1 MLLLRPG
8 RLADGIGVCSAGDEN
23 PVSNPMIQLMEA
35 LEGARRARD
44 PGADSL
50 NLVTVDAE
58 GFPVARI
65 LTIRGISEE
74 SVVVTVNRDSPKM
87 QELEHGGCYE
97 AHLFWPV
104 VLGQVRMRGAYR
116 VEDPPELAQGWR
128 RRAYGGKIADLYQV
142 HCRPQT
148 SVVAS
153 REVMLQELA
162 ELRRR
167 FPSDHAIQ
175 KPAEVVN
182 LVLLPDFLELWIGDA
197 TDRMHDR
204 RRYTRQDDGWLEEVL
219 VP

>member
-1 MLLLRPG
+1 
-8 RLADGIGVCSAGDEN
+8 
-23 PVSNPMIQLMEA
+23 MIQLMEA

-50 NLVTVDAE
+50 NLITVDAE

-74 SVVVTVNRDSPKM
+74 SLVVTINRDSPKM
-87 QELEHGGCYE
+87 QELEQGGRYE

-128 RRAYGGKIADLYQV
+128 RRAYGGKIVDLYQV
-142 HCRPQT
+142 HCRPQS
-148 SVVAS
+148 SVVVS
-153 REVMLQELA
+153 RELMLQELEA
-162 ELRRR
+162 LRRR
-167 FPSDHAIQ
+167 FPADGAVE
-175 KPAEVVN
+175 KPDRVVN

-204 RRYTRQDDGWLEEVL
+204 RRYTRRGGGWLEEIL

>member
-1 MLLLRPG
+1 
-8 RLADGIGVCSAGDEN
+8 
-23 PVSNPMIQLMEA
+23 
-35 LEGARRARD
+35 
-44 PGADSL
+44 L

-65 LTIRGISEE
+65 LTIRGVSAEG
-74 SVVVTVNRDSPKM
+74 VVVTVTRDSPKM
-87 QELEHGGCYE
+87 LQLADNGRYE
-97 AHLFWPV
+97 AHLFWPN

-116 VEDPPELAQGWR
+116 IEDPPELAQGWR
-128 RRAYGGKIADLYQV
+128 ARAYGGKIVDLYQV
-142 HCRPQT
+142 HCRPQS

-153 REVMLQELA
+153 REVLLQELA

-167 FPSDHAIQ
+167 FPSEGAIE
-175 KPAEVVN
+175 KPDEVVN

-204 RRYTRQDDGWLEEVL
+204 RRHTRQGDGWLEEVL

>member
-1 MLLLRPG
+1 MFEGRPVN
-8 RLADGIGVCSAGDEN
+8 GIGVCFAGGEN

-50 NLVTVDAE
+50 NLITIDAK
-58 GFPVARI
+58 GYPVARV

-74 SVVVTVNRDSPKM
+74 SVVVTINRDSPKM
-87 QELEHGGCYE
+87 QELEQGGRYE

-128 RRAYGGKIADLYQV
+128 RRAYGGKIVDLYQAE
-142 HCRPQT
+142 CRPQS

-162 ELRRR
+162 ALRRR
-167 FPSDHAIQ
+167 FPSDQAIQ
-175 KPAEVVN
+175 KPDQVVN

-204 RRYTRQDDGWLEEVL
+204 RRYTRQDDGWLEEIL

>member
-1 MLLLRPG
+1 M
-8 RLADGIGVCSAGDEN
+8 N
-23 PVSNPMIQLMEA
+23 KLMEA

-44 PGADSL
+44 PGADWL
-50 NLVTVDAE
+50 NLITVDAQ

-65 LTIRGISEE
+65 MTIRAVSEE

-87 QELEHGGCYE
+87 RQLAEGGRYE
-97 AHLFWPV
+97 AHLFWPN
-104 VLGQVRMRGAYR
+104 VLGQVRMRGTHR
-116 VEDPPELAQGWR
+116 VEDPPELARGWR
-128 RRAYGGKIADLYQV
+128 GRAYGGKIVDLYQV
-142 HCRPQT
+142 HCRPQS

-153 REVMLQELA
+153 REVLLRELA

-167 FPSDHAIQ
+167 FPSDRAIE

-182 LVLLPDFLELWIGDA
+182 LVLVPDFLELWIGDA

-204 RRYTRQDDGWLEEVL
+204 RRYTREGGDWLEEVL

>member
-1 MLLLRPG
+1 
-8 RLADGIGVCSAGDEN
+8 
-23 PVSNPMIQLMEA
+23 VSNPMIQLMEA
-35 LEGARRARD
+35 LEGAQRAKD
-44 PGADSL
+44 PGADWL
-50 NLVTVDAE
+50 NLITVDAE

-74 SVVVTVNRDSPKM
+74 SVVVTINRHSPKM
-87 QELEHGGCYE
+87 RELEDSGRYE
-97 AHLFWPV
+97 AHLFWPN

-116 VEDPPELAQGWR
+116 IEDPPELAQGWR
-128 RRAYGGKIADLYQV
+128 ARAYAGKIVDLYQV
-142 HCRPQT
+142 HCRPQS

-162 ELRRR
+162 ELRRQ
-167 FPSDHAIQ
+167 FPSAQAIE

-182 LVLLPDFLELWIGDA
+182 LVLVPDFLELWIGDA

-204 RRYTRQDDGWLEEVL
+204 RRYTRQGGDWLEEIL

>member
-1 MLLLRPG
+1 MTK
-8 RLADGIGVCSAGDEN
+8 
-23 PVSNPMIQLMEA
+23 LMEA

-44 PGADSL
+44 PGADWL
-50 NLVTVDAE
+50 NLITVDAE

-65 LTIRGISEE
+65 LTIRSVTEE
-74 SVVVTVNRDSPKM
+74 SVVVTVNRQSPKM
-87 QELEHGGCYE
+87 QQLAEGGRYE
-97 AHLFWPV
+97 AHLFWPNL
-104 VLGQVRMRGAYR
+104 LGQVRMRGGYR
-116 VEDPPELAQGWR
+116 VEDPPDLARGWR
-128 RRAYGGKIADLYQV
+128 ARAYGGKIMDLYGVQR
-142 HCRPQT
+142 RPQS

-162 ELRRR
+162 ELRRQ
-167 FPSDHAIQ
+167 FPSDRDIE

-204 RRYTRQDDGWLEEVL
+204 RRYTREGRDWIEEFL

>member
-1 MLLLRPG
+1 
-8 RLADGIGVCSAGDEN
+8 
-23 PVSNPMIQLMEA
+23 MIQLMEA

-50 NLVTVDAE
+50 NLITVDAE

-74 SVVVTVNRDSPKM
+74 SLVVTINRDSPKM
-87 QELEHGGCYE
+87 QELEQGGRYE

-104 VLGQVRMRGAYR
+104 VLGQVRMRGSYR

-128 RRAYGGKIADLYQV
+128 RRAYGGKIVDLYQV
-142 HCRPQT
+142 HCRPQS
-148 SVVAS
+148 SVVVS
-153 REVMLQELA
+153 RELMLQELEA
-162 ELRRR
+162 LRRR
-167 FPSDHAIQ
+167 FPADGAIE
-175 KPAEVVN
+175 KPDRVVN

-204 RRYTRQDDGWLEEVL
+204 RRYTRRGGGWLEEIL